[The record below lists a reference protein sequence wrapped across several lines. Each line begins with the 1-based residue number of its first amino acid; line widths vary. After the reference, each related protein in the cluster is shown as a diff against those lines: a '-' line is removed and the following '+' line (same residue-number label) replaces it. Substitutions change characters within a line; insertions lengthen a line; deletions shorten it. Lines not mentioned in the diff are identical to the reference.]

1 MSNLLSYSLN
11 SVDDKDSE
19 IGSNND
25 NLIQNPD
32 VKTLETE
39 SVISIKRY
47 TCKEKFISIFLNIKP
62 KKRVHKKQDNK
73 VTVDEFMNKNTELK
87 NTYSFETESNYSDDI
102 EESNVMLNKFRTM
115 VKKVL
120 QKKKDKD
127 WKEIMRE
134 YERKIKI
141 EKSLKF
147 KLKNIFNVNSDFII
161 IWKST
166 FSAFNIIF
174 VYIYFL
180 KYILLELAN
189 KKQDEEEEIS
199 NKNIFLYYMINIMFS
214 FEFIFS
220 LLILIFNG
228 GSRLTYLKLPL
239 KFYCAIPFPLEK
251 KYIIFLIPKFFRI
264 DLISRLFSLIETF
277 INTHIG
283 HYILNYYLKI
293 FLTYTTDLFKILL
306 MFGLYAHCLSCFFC
320 YFETTD
326 KIQYVS
332 ALYYA
337 IQTFTTIGFGEQSPL
352 TIGGLIVMIINL
364 FLGVNFMSV
373 ITSNIKYLYNKIQK
387 FNRETSFNEQFE
399 FLIFQI
405 QRSTG
410 KVFPIHL
417 KTMMNLFLLY
427 RRGMAYYEIKNKN
440 KFLLSNC
447 RQIIVKEI
455 HSKLFDYLK
464 RDFSVYFEN
473 CEDDFIFE
481 IFQNMRPKMFEANRT
496 LISYNKKVKALYF
509 LINGYIFIFNKNQKP
524 VYCIFGNN
532 LFAEYEFI
540 SQQKCNYYIKTH
552 PKNTA
557 FGFELKKQDWD
568 NISKKYI
575 ISANHFLETIK
586 KRKKKHDEWINWS
599 LSEYNKNIIKEEI
612 VFEPN
617 IINTKTEEEKEEL
630 LVNLIDDNIINDSNE
645 PKESNSNS
653 IFTKY
658 EHQNKKLDKTLI
670 RLAKERN
677 EKYDIANKEIFFNI
691 SEMRKKL
698 KTFEDK
704 FIDFK
709 KSILN
714 HLKVQKL

>member
-1 MSNLLSYSLN
+1 
-11 SVDDKDSE
+11 
-19 IGSNND
+19 
-25 NLIQNPD
+25 
-32 VKTLETE
+32 
-39 SVISIKRY
+39 
-47 TCKEKFISIFLNIKP
+47 
-62 KKRVHKKQDNK
+62 
-73 VTVDEFMNKNTELK
+73 
-87 NTYSFETESNYSDDI
+87 
-102 EESNVMLNKFRTM
+102 
-115 VKKVL
+115 
-120 QKKKDKD
+120 
-127 WKEIMRE
+127 
-134 YERKIKI
+134 
-141 EKSLKF
+141 LKF

-166 FSAFNIIF
+166 FSAFYIIF

-617 IINTKTEEEKEEL
+617 IINTKTEEQKEEL

>member
-1 MSNLLSYSLN
+1 
-11 SVDDKDSE
+11 
-19 IGSNND
+19 
-25 NLIQNPD
+25 
-32 VKTLETE
+32 
-39 SVISIKRY
+39 
-47 TCKEKFISIFLNIKP
+47 
-62 KKRVHKKQDNK
+62 
-73 VTVDEFMNKNTELK
+73 
-87 NTYSFETESNYSDDI
+87 
-102 EESNVMLNKFRTM
+102 
-115 VKKVL
+115 
-120 QKKKDKD
+120 
-127 WKEIMRE
+127 
-134 YERKIKI
+134 
-141 EKSLKF
+141 
-147 KLKNIFNVNSDFII
+147 
-161 IWKST
+161 
-166 FSAFNIIF
+166 
-174 VYIYFL
+174 
-180 KYILLELAN
+180 
-189 KKQDEEEEIS
+189 
-199 NKNIFLYYMINIMFS
+199 MINIMFS

-293 FLTYTTDLFKILL
+293 FLTYTIDLFKILL

-617 IINTKTEEEKEEL
+617 IINTKTEEQKEEL
-630 LVNLIDDNIINDSNE
+630 LVNLIDDNITNDSNE
-645 PKESNSNS
+645 LKESNSDS